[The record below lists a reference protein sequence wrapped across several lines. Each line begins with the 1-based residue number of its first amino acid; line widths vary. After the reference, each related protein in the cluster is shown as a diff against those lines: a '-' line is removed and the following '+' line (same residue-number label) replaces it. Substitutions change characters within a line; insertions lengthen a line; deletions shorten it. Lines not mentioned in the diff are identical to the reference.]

1 MKRSLSPSSFIARIR
16 VPIRDTIHLIH
27 TPGSIR
33 RGTISH
39 STPTS
44 RFPNRRYRW
53 SWSSPRSVV
62 SRWWWSNIGVSG
74 YRGSGAWWWVCS
86 LRGVMVSSGSLTDAV
101 HAVGLVS
108 CSHCVGLVSCS
119 VDSINSVHPVRCR
132 LMDSIDDNTFL
143 LLSDWDFVSV

>member
-1 MKRSLSPSSFIARIR
+1 
-16 VPIRDTIHLIH
+16 
-27 TPGSIR
+27 
-33 RGTISH
+33 
-39 STPTS
+39 
-44 RFPNRRYRW
+44 
-53 SWSSPRSVV
+53 
-62 SRWWWSNIGVSG
+62 
-74 YRGSGAWWWVCS
+74 
-86 LRGVMVSSGSLTDAV
+86 MVSSGSLTDAV